1 MALDRYNRSAKLV
14 NVPNITDVGS
24 RQALQA
30 SQSLEQRLTN
40 ISEFAFG
47 KLEDR
52 ALQEGQLYGVKNA
65 PTIEQITRAV
75 QQDQDVNEL
84 FAEEGSVFGNS
95 ARKVQAEM
103 FRQDSLA
110 EFLNQATI
118 AKKGIEGKVIG
129 LEEADNI
136 ATALQANVDAT
147 FDILKEID
155 PQSAVKFN
163 AQASKIGYEVV
174 SAAKLQAAKV
184 DRERQQAESKLFASN
199 YISAFTATLFDE
211 KGDYVKTAVMTKD
224 LRNDVISRNSQLG
237 DVDANLEL
245 WKSEN
250 KAITSFI
257 VADIAENNTVMQFM
271 NGTDTKFDPLLKARG
286 LEGNKE
292 AIVKLVLA
300 KEKQMNELVE
310 GLDKQNKRANRE
322 AANTNEIDFF
332 GDNTAKK
339 TPDQFI
345 KDQMKLGVFYSLA
358 QKQKI
363 FKQPSEGEASF
374 TQEEAFQNTLDQIT
388 LGRVGVSKIEALY
401 ADNEI
406 NGKQY
411 SELRKAYRN
420 QDNYKIGYDIIK
432 RKMGVVGNDL
442 NIKEEIK
449 APLGKALATFA
460 EKVRELEAQGL
471 PVDQVTLANELI
483 NGELKDLYKANY
495 EREKKRFDG
504 LTTRMIK
511 NNLPNDNK
519 YKDITADDIL
529 TMSNAELD
537 LVIAEVKKESP
548 TTSFKNYKDKLL
560 NLKVLDNDN

>member
-52 ALQEGQLYGVKNA
+52 ALEEGQLYGVKNA

-322 AANTNEIDFF
+322 AASTNEIDFF

-339 TPDQFI
+339 TPAQFI
-345 KDQMKLGVFYSLA
+345 KDQRKLDVFYSLA
-358 QKQKI
+358 QIQKI
-363 FKQPSEGEASF
+363 FKQPNEGEASF
-374 TQEEAFQNTLDQIT
+374 TQEETFQNTLDQIT

-406 NGKQY
+406 NGKHY
-411 SELRKAYRN
+411 SELRKAYRD

-460 EKVRELEAQGL
+460 EKVRELKEQGL
-471 PVDQVTLANELI
+471 AVDQEKLANELI
-483 NGELKDLYKANY
+483 SGELKDLYSVLYDNNKNLFTNY
-495 EREKKRFDG
+495 SKTKINNVLSEESQY
-504 LTTRMIK
+504 K
-511 NNLPNDNK
+511 N
-519 YKDITADDIL
+519 ITADEIL
-529 TMSNAELD
+529 DMSNSELEN
-537 LVIAEVKKESP
+537 LIEEVKKDSP
-548 TTSFKNYKDKLL
+548 RT
-560 NLKVLDNDN
+560 NLDLWKGRLKELKELK

>member
-30 SQSLEQRLTN
+30 SQSLEKRLNN
-40 ISEFAFG
+40 ISDFALG
-47 KLEDR
+47 KLKDR

-65 PTIEQITRAV
+65 PTIEQITRAI
-75 QQDQDVNEL
+75 
-84 FAEEGSVFGNS
+84 EGSVFGDS
-95 ARKVQAEM
+95 ARLVQAEM
-103 FRQDSLA
+103 FRQESIADI
-110 EFLNQATI
+110 LNQAAIT
-118 AKKGIEGKVIG
+118 KEGIKAKVIS
-129 LEEADNI
+129 LKDADDI
-136 ATALQANVDAT
+136 AISLQANVDAT
-147 FDILKEID
+147 FDILKGID
-155 PQSAVKFN
+155 PKSAIKFN
-163 AQASKIGYEVV
+163 AQASKIGYEVY

-199 YISAFTATLFDE
+199 YISAFTATLFDT
-211 KGDYVKTAVMTKD
+211 GDYLKAAITTKD

-271 NGTDTKFDPLLKARG
+271 DGTDTKFDTLLKARG

-292 AIVKLVLA
+292 AIVKLVIA
-300 KEKQMNELVE
+300 KENQMNELVE
-310 GLDKQNKRANRE
+310 SLDKQNKRANRE
-322 AANTNEIDFF
+322 AASINEIDFF

-339 TPDQFI
+339 TPKEFMQNQ
-345 KDQMKLGVFYSLA
+345 KKLDVYYTTA
-358 QKQKI
+358 QIQKI
-363 FKQPSEGEASF
+363 FKQPSEGEASS
-374 TQEEAFQNTLDQIT
+374 TQVETFQNTLDQIT
-388 LGRVGVSKIEALY
+388 LGRVGVSKIQVLY

-411 SELRKAYRN
+411 AELRKAYRN
-420 QDNYKIGYDIIK
+420 QDKYKVGYDIIK

-442 NIKEEIK
+442 NMDKDIK
-449 APLGKALATFA
+449 APLGKALETFA
-460 EKVRELEAQGL
+460 DRVRELEAQSL

-483 NGELKDLYKANY
+483 GGELKDLYKTIF
-495 EREKKRFDG
+495 EREKRNFDG
-504 LTTRMIK
+504 QTTRMIK
-511 NNLPNDNK
+511 NNLPNGNK
-519 YKDITADDIL
+519 YKEITVDDIL

-537 LVIAEVKKESP
+537 LVFAEVKKEYP
-548 TTSFKNYKDKLL
+548 TTSFVNYKNKLL
-560 NLKVLDNDN
+560 KLKVYDNDL

>member
-52 ALQEGQLYGVKNA
+52 ALEEGQLYGVKNA

-199 YISAFTATLFDE
+199 YISAFTATLFDD

-271 NGTDTKFDPLLKARG
+271 NGTDTKFDPLP
-286 LEGNKE
+286 
-292 AIVKLVLA
+292 
-300 KEKQMNELVE
+300 VE
-310 GLDKQNKRANRE
+310 GL
-322 AANTNEIDFF
+322 
-332 GDNTAKK
+332 
-339 TPDQFI
+339 
-345 KDQMKLGVFYSLA
+345 
-358 QKQKI
+358 
-363 FKQPSEGEASF
+363 
-374 TQEEAFQNTLDQIT
+374 
-388 LGRVGVSKIEALY
+388 
-401 ADNEI
+401 I
-406 NGKQY
+406 N
-411 SELRKAYRN
+411 S
-420 QDNYKIGYDIIK
+420 
-432 RKMGVVGNDL
+432 
-442 NIKEEIK
+442 
-449 APLGKALATFA
+449 T
-460 EKVRELEAQGL
+460 
-471 PVDQVTLANELI
+471 
-483 NGELKDLYKANY
+483 
-495 EREKKRFDG
+495 
-504 LTTRMIK
+504 
-511 NNLPNDNK
+511 
-519 YKDITADDIL
+519 
-529 TMSNAELD
+529 
-537 LVIAEVKKESP
+537 
-548 TTSFKNYKDKLL
+548 
-560 NLKVLDNDN
+560 